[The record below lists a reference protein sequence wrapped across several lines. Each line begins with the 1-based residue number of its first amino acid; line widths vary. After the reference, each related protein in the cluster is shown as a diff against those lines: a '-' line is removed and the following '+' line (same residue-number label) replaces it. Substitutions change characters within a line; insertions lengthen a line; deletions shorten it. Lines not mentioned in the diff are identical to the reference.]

1 MRKANWYERNRPNP
15 DYILVIRQE
24 ISPEDEALLRERLR
38 IVASGKGLWLKDM
51 VRTIPHSANLLFSY
65 RADLEF
71 SCDLFRILG
80 WLEDKA
86 LTLDDL
92 HLCDQI
98 LDKWD
103 ASQRRSGNPFWNMPE
118 PSEELQALNRKVME
132 IASRLINKGQYT
144 DDEGETDELH

>member
-1 MRKANWYERNRPNP
+1 MAKLKIERAAMSKLNHHDPE
-15 DYILVIRQE
+15 YILVIRQE
-24 ISPEDEALLRERLR
+24 VSPEDEALLRERLR
-38 IVASGKGLWLKDM
+38 IIASGKGLWLKDM
-51 VRTIPHSANLLFSY
+51 VRTIPHSASFLFSY

-92 HLCDQI
+92 MLCDQI

-103 ASQRRSGNPFWNMPE
+103 KSQRRSNPLWNMPE
-118 PSEELQALNRKVME
+118 PSEEYLALNRRVRKVAE
-132 IASRLINKGQYT
+132 RLIAKGQYKEHT
-144 DDEGETDELH
+144 E